1 MTNFVWTFD
10 GIMQAIGLG
19 VVAVI
24 IVLCLLAKLFLY
36 ISDKRRKKK

>member
-24 IVLCLLAKLFLY
+24 IVLRLLAKLFLY

>member
-19 VVAVI
+19 VVAVVI
-24 IVLCLLAKLFLY
+24 ALYLLAKLFLY